1 MIEPMDFGIGT
12 YSLGYLAG
20 ILSTL
25 SPCVLPLVPILIS
38 TAISAHRF
46 GAYALA
52 AGLTISF
59 TVVGMLIGT
68 LGASLGI
75 DQAVFRNIAAV
86 ILIAFGIV
94 LLSTQLQ
101 ERFATATSGLSGAGD
116 QFLSKLNIDG
126 LKGQF
131 IIGLVLGIIWTPCVG
146 PTLGAATT
154 LASQGKDLAQI
165 SLLMLIFG
173 LGAGTPLVLLG
184 SVSRATMMKLRGKM
198 LNAGKTGK
206 YLLGGIMVVLGLMI
220 LTGLDKTFEA
230 WVLSVSPQWLTD
242 LTTRF

>member
-1 MIEPMDFGIGT
+1 MDFGLGT

-25 SPCVLPLVPILIS
+25 SPCVLPLIPILIS
-38 TAISAHRF
+38 TAITAHRL
-46 GAYALA
+46 GPYALA

-59 TVVGMLIGT
+59 TIVGMLIGT
-68 LGASLGI
+68 VGASLGI
-75 DQAVFRNIAAV
+75 DQNIFRYIAAV
-86 ILIAFGIV
+86 ILILFGIV

-101 ERFATATSGLSGAGD
+101 ERFATATSGLSTAGD
-116 QFLSKLNIDG
+116 GFLSKLNIDG

-165 SLLMLIFG
+165 ALLMFIFG
-173 LGAGTPLVLLG
+173 LGAGTPLVILG
-184 SVSRATMMKLRGKM
+184 SVSRATMMKLRGKLM
-198 LNAGKTGK
+198 SAGKTGK
-206 YLLGGIMVVLGLMI
+206 YLLGGIMVLLGIMI

-230 WVLSVSPQWLTD
+230 WVLSVSPQWLTE
-242 LTTRF
+242 LTTRY

>member
-1 MIEPMDFGIGT
+1 MDFGLGT

-25 SPCVLPLVPILIS
+25 SPCVLPLIPILIS
-38 TAISAHRF
+38 TAITAHRL
-46 GAYALA
+46 GPYALA
-52 AGLTISF
+52 AGLTVSF
-59 TVVGMLIGT
+59 TIVGMLIGT
-68 LGASLGI
+68 VGASLGI
-75 DQAVFRNIAAV
+75 DQNVFRYIAAV
-86 ILIAFGIV
+86 ILILFGIV

-101 ERFATATSGLSGAGD
+101 ERFATATSGLSTAGD
-116 QFLSKLNIDG
+116 GLLSKLNIDG

-165 SLLMLIFG
+165 ALLMFIFG
-173 LGAGTPLVLLG
+173 LGAGTPLVILG

-198 LNAGKTGK
+198 MSAGKTGK
-206 YLLGGIMVVLGLMI
+206 YLLGGIMVLLGIMI

-230 WVLSVSPQWLTD
+230 WVFSVSPQWLTE
-242 LTTRF
+242 LTTRY